1 MESGELTV
9 EYLAWNCRDFTKMAS
24 AVAPFYVI
32 DRSTFILSYHI
43 LLSDQV
49 TNTRWGFTCLSL
61 VMFLQKGR
69 EWKKVERYL
78 MLSPHLPS
86 ALLWKGQGNQNDF
99 VSEAVQLSLQRHL
112 DFVCATLSTTNC
124 GKFFKRWEYQT
135 ITSASWEIYMQVKKQ
150 QLELDMEQWTG
161 SKLRKEYLKAVY
173 CHPAYLTY
181 MQSTSCEMPG

>member
-1 MESGELTV
+1 MCWGLGGQRFTSSPAQHLQSRPPAAGLTSPISSTS
-9 EYLAWNCRDFTKMAS
+9 NIS
-24 AVAPFYVI
+24 AI
-32 DRSTFILSYHI
+32 GQHCSR
-43 LLSDQV
+43 
-49 TNTRWGFTCLSL
+49 LSL
-61 VMFLQKGR
+61 CAPALSNTLT
-69 EWKKVERYL
+69 YL
-78 MLSPHLPS
+78 HPHLPS